1 LTVGGVANLWHD
13 GVLSW
18 GQLRT
23 PPPMTVC
30 HLKLQLR
37 RIVGPPW

>member
-23 PPPMTVC
+23 PPMTVC